1 LLYPLGDYQY
11 TRRLAHYFL
20 RMKLPAIV
28 ALLFAAGTLTTVPSY
43 SQDRP
48 KNKEEA
54 QALAATLRFQR
65 GEVVLKDGLATLK
78 VPDGVEFLNGP
89 DAQTVLVK
97 LWGNPPM
104 SAPLGLLMPINTG
117 PLSPEAWAVIIT
129 YEEEG
134 YVKDKD
140 AEKIDYADLLKQ
152 MQKDTRE
159 GNKEREKQG
168 YASVELIGWAAPPHY
183 DKAVHKLYWAKQL
196 KFSGGDEDTL
206 NYNIRILGRRGVLN
220 LNAVAAMSQLPEIE
234 RNAPKILAAIDFNPG
249 NRYADFSE
257 AAGDK
262 VASYGIAALVAGG
275 VAAKLGLFK
284 GLWVLLL
291 GAKKF
296 VIIGVVALVALARK
310 FFGKSKAAT

>member
-1 LLYPLGDYQY
+1 LLASVNTQGIAF
-11 TRRLAHYFL
+11 TYFL
-20 RMKLPAIV
+20 GMNPPV
-28 ALLFAAGTLTTVPSY
+28 AVLLLFAAFTFSIVPSY
-43 SQDRP
+43 GQDRP
-48 KNKEEA
+48 KNKQEA
-54 QALAATLRFQR
+54 QALAATLRFQE
-65 GEVVLKDGLATLK
+65 GEVALKDGLATLRI
-78 VPDGVEFLNGP
+78 PDGLRFLNGR

-104 SAPLGLLMPINTG
+104 SDPLGLLMPANAG
-117 PLSPEAWAVIIT
+117 PLNPDSWAVIIT

-134 YVKDKD
+134 YVKDQD

-159 GNKEREKQG
+159 ANKEREKEG
-168 YASVELIGWAAPPHY
+168 YSSVELVGWAAPPHY

-196 KFSGGDEDTL
+196 KFGGGDEDTL
-206 NYNIRILGRRGVLN
+206 NYNIRILGRRGVLV
-220 LNAVAAMSQLPEIE
+220 LNAVAAISQLPEIE
-234 RNAPKILAAIDFNPG
+234 RNAPRILESIDFNPG

-296 VIIGVVALVALARK
+296 VIIGVVALGALLRK
-310 FFGKSKAAT
+310 LFGKNKADT

>member
-1 LLYPLGDYQY
+1 
-11 TRRLAHYFL
+11 
-20 RMKLPAIV
+20 MKLPV
-28 ALLFAAGTLTTVPSY
+28 LVTLLFAIGTVPTIPTY
-43 SQDRP
+43 GQDRQ
-48 KNKEEA
+48 KTKEEA
-54 QALAATLRFQR
+54 EALAATLRFQR

-78 VPDGVEFLNGP
+78 VPDGVEFLNGA

-104 SAPLGLLMPINTG
+104 SAPLGLLMPVNTG

-134 YVKDKD
+134 YVKDQD

-152 MQKDTRE
+152 MQKDARE
-159 GNKEREKQG
+159 ANKEREKQG
-168 YASVELIGWAAPPHY
+168 YASVELVGWAAPPHY

-196 KFSGGDEDTL
+196 KFSGEGEDTL

-234 RNAPKILAAIDFNPG
+234 RNAPRVLAAIDFNPG
-249 NRYADFSE
+249 HRYADFSE

-296 VIIGVVALVALARK
+296 VIIGVVALAALVRK
-310 FFGKSKAAT
+310 FFGKNKAAT

>member
-1 LLYPLGDYQY
+1 
-11 TRRLAHYFL
+11 
-20 RMKLPAIV
+20 MKLPAIV
-28 ALLFAAGTLTTVPSY
+28 ALLFAAGTISTVSTY
-43 SQDRP
+43 GQDRP
-48 KNKEEA
+48 KTKEDAE
-54 QALAATLRFQR
+54 ALAATLKFQR

-104 SAPLGLLMPINTG
+104 SAPLGLLMPVNTG

-183 DKAVHKLYWAKQL
+183 DKEVHKLYWAKQL

-234 RNAPKILAAIDFNPG
+234 RNAPRILAAIDFNPG

-296 VIIGVVALVALARK
+296 VIIGVVAVVALARK

>member
-1 LLYPLGDYQY
+1 
-11 TRRLAHYFL
+11 
-20 RMKLPAIV
+20 MKTPTAV
-28 ALLFAAGTLTTVPSY
+28 ALLIAAVTALTVPSY
-43 SQDRP
+43 GQERP
-48 KNKEEA
+48 KTRDEA
-54 QALAATLRFQR
+54 EALAAKLQYQR

-78 VPDGVEFLNGP
+78 VPDGIEFLNGR
-89 DAQTVLVK
+89 DAHTVLVT

-104 SAPLGLLMPINTG
+104 PDPLGLLMPVNVG
-117 PLSPEAWAVIIT
+117 PLNPESWAVIIT

-159 GNKEREKQG
+159 ANKQREKEG
-168 YASVELIGWAAPPHY
+168 YAPIELVGWAAPPRY
-183 DKAVHKLYWAKQL
+183 DKELHKLYWAKQL
-196 KFSGGDEDTL
+196 KFSGGGEDTL
-206 NYNIRILGRRGVLN
+206 NYNIRMLGRRGVLV

-234 RNAPKILAAIDFNPG
+234 ANAPKILAAIDFNPG

-257 AAGDK
+257 ASGDK

-284 GLWVLLL
+284 GLWIFLL

-296 VIIGVVALVALARK
+296 VIIAVVAVAAWVRK
-310 FFGKSKAAT
+310 LFGKNKAAT

>member
-1 LLYPLGDYQY
+1 
-11 TRRLAHYFL
+11 
-20 RMKLPAIV
+20 MKPTIAIL
-28 ALLFAAGTLTTVPSY
+28 LLFTALAFSSVPARG
-43 SQDRP
+43 QDRP
-48 KNKEEA
+48 KNREEA
-54 QALAATLRFQR
+54 QALVAKLKFQQ

-78 VPDGVEFLNGP
+78 VPDEMQFLNGR
-89 DAQTVLVK
+89 DAHTVLVT

-104 SAPLGLLMPINTG
+104 PDPLGLLMPVNAG
-117 PLSPEAWAVIIT
+117 PLNPDSWAVIIT

-159 GNKEREKQG
+159 ANKEREKQG
-168 YASVELIGWAAPPHY
+168 YSQVELIGWAAPPHY
-183 DKAVHKLYWAKQL
+183 DPAVHKLYWAKQL
-196 KFSGGDEDTL
+196 KFGGENEDTL
-206 NYNIRILGRRGVLN
+206 NYNIRILGRRGVLV
-220 LNAVAAMSQLPEIE
+220 LNAVSAMSQLPEIE
-234 RNAPKILAAIDFNPG
+234 KNAPKILAAIDFNRG

-257 AAGDK
+257 ASGDK

-296 VIIGVVALVALARK
+296 VIIGVVALGALLRK
-310 FFGKSKAAT
+310 LFGKDKTT

>member
-1 LLYPLGDYQY
+1 
-11 TRRLAHYFL
+11 
-20 RMKLPAIV
+20 MKPPVVV
-28 ALLFAAGTLTTVPSY
+28 ALLLAAVTIFNVPSY
-43 SQDRP
+43 GQDRP
-48 KNKEEA
+48 KTRDEA
-54 QALAATLRFQR
+54 EALAAKLQYQR

-78 VPDGVEFLNGP
+78 VPDGIEFLNGR
-89 DAQTVLVK
+89 DAHTVLVN

-104 SAPLGLLMPINTG
+104 PDPLGLLMPVNVG
-117 PLSPEAWAVIIT
+117 PLNPESWAVIIT

-152 MQKDTRE
+152 MQKDT
-159 GNKEREKQG
+159 GQANKQREKEG
-168 YASVELIGWAAPPHY
+168 YASVELVGWAAPPRY

-196 KFSGGDEDTL
+196 KFSGGGEDTL
-206 NYNIRILGRRGVLN
+206 NYNIRILGRRGVLV

-234 RNAPKILAAIDFNPG
+234 TNAPKILAAIDFNPG

-257 AAGDK
+257 ASGDK

-296 VIIGVVALVALARK
+296 VIIGVVALGALLRK
-310 FFGKSKAAT
+310 LLGKNKAAT

>member
-1 LLYPLGDYQY
+1 
-11 TRRLAHYFL
+11 
-20 RMKLPAIV
+20 MKLPLV
-28 ALLFAAGTLTTVPSY
+28 ALLVVAVTLLPAPSY
-43 SQDRP
+43 GQDRP
-48 KNKEEA
+48 LSKEEA
-54 QALAATLRFQR
+54 QAAVSSLKFQR

-78 VPDGVEFLNGP
+78 VPDGLEFLDGR

-104 SAPLGLLMPINTG
+104 PPPLGLLMPANTS
-117 PLSPEAWAVIIT
+117 PLSPDSWAVIIS

-152 MQKDTRE
+152 MQKDVQE
-159 GNKEREKQG
+159 ANKQREKEG
-168 YASVELIGWAAPPHY
+168 YAAIQLVGWAAPPRY

-196 KFSGGDEDTL
+196 KFSGANEDTL
-206 NYNIRILGRRGVLN
+206 NYNIRMLGRRGVLV
-220 LNAVAAMSQLPEIE
+220 LNAVAGMPQLPEIE
-234 RNAPKILAAIDFNPG
+234 TNVPKILAAIDFNPG
-249 NRYADFSE
+249 HRYADFSE
-257 AAGDK
+257 ASGDK

-296 VIIGVVALVALARK
+296 VIIGVVALGALLRK
-310 FFGKSKAAT
+310 LFGKTKAPDAS

>member
-1 LLYPLGDYQY
+1 MKTPTFLVLL
-11 TRRLAHYFL
+11 LAGL
-20 RMKLPAIV
+20 AISI
-28 ALLFAAGTLTTVPSY
+28 GPGY
-43 SQDRP
+43 GQDRP
-48 KNKEEA
+48 KTKEEA
-54 QALAATLRFQR
+54 QAVVAGLKFQE
-65 GEVVLKDGLATLK
+65 GEIVLKNGLATLR
-78 VPDGVEFLNGP
+78 VPDGLRFLNGS
-89 DAQTVLVK
+89 DAQTVLVR

-104 SAPLGLLMPINTG
+104 SEPLGLLMPASAG

-134 YVKDKD
+134 YVKDQD

-152 MQKDTRE
+152 MQKDARE
-159 GNKEREKQG
+159 ANKERAKQG
-168 YASVELIGWAAPPHY
+168 YSTVELVGWAAPPRY
-183 DKAVHKLYWAKQL
+183 DKTVHKLYWAKQL

-206 NYNIRILGRRGVLN
+206 NYNIRILGRRGVLI

-234 RNAPKILAAIDFNPG
+234 RNAPQILAALDFNPG

-257 AAGDK
+257 ASGDK

-284 GLWVLLL
+284 GLWIFLL

-296 VIIGVVALVALARK
+296 VIIGVVALGAFLRK
-310 FFGKSKAAT
+310 LFGKNKTATGADGSPAGQG

>member
-1 LLYPLGDYQY
+1 
-11 TRRLAHYFL
+11 
-20 RMKLPAIV
+20 M
-28 ALLFAAGTLTTVPSY
+28 
-43 SQDRP
+43 
-48 KNKEEA
+48 EEA
-54 QALAATLRFQR
+54 QALVATLTFQQ
-65 GEVVLKDGLATLK
+65 GEVVLRDGLATLK
-78 VPDGVEFLNGP
+78 VPDGVQFLNGR
-89 DAQTVLVK
+89 DAHTVLVT

-104 SAPLGLLMPINTG
+104 PDPLGLLMPVNAG
-117 PLSPEAWAVIIT
+117 PLDPDSWAVIIT

-159 GNKEREKQG
+159 ANKERAKQG
-168 YASVELIGWAAPPHY
+168 YSSVELIGWAAPPHY

-196 KFSGGDEDTL
+196 RFSGGDGDTL
-206 NYNIRILGRRGVLN
+206 NYNIRILGRRGVLV

-234 RNAPKILAAIDFNPG
+234 KNAPRILAAIDFNPG
-249 NRYADFSE
+249 HRYADFSE

-284 GLWVLLL
+284 GLWVFLL

-296 VIIGVVALVALARK
+296 VIIGAVALGALLRRL
-310 FFGKSKAAT
+310 FGKNKAAT

>member
-1 LLYPLGDYQY
+1 
-11 TRRLAHYFL
+11 
-20 RMKLPAIV
+20 MKLPVVV
-28 ALLFAAGTLTTVPSY
+28 ALLLAAVTIPTGSSY
-43 SQDRP
+43 GQDRP
-48 KNKEEA
+48 KNREEA
-54 QALAATLRFQR
+54 DALAATLKFQR
-65 GEVVLKDGLATLK
+65 GEVVLKNGLATLK
-78 VPDGVEFLNGP
+78 IPDGVEFLDGR
-89 DAQTVLVK
+89 DAHTVLVK

-104 SAPLGLLMPINTG
+104 PDPLGLLMPVNTG
-117 PLSPEAWAVIIT
+117 PLSPDSWAVIIT

-152 MQKDTRE
+152 MQKDVRDT
-159 GNKEREKQG
+159 NKEREKQG
-168 YASVELIGWAAPPHY
+168 YPAVELIGWAAPPHY

-196 KFSGGDEDTL
+196 KFGGGNEDTL
-206 NYNIRILGRRGVLN
+206 NYNIRILGRRGVLV
-220 LNAVAAMSQLPEIE
+220 LNAVAAMPQLPEIE
-234 RNAPKILAAIDFNPG
+234 RNAPKILAALDFNPG

-257 AAGDK
+257 ASGDK

-296 VIIGVVALVALARK
+296 VIIGVVALTAFLRK
-310 FFGKSKAAT
+310 LFGKGKAAT